1 MSPSLLIINK
11 RTMVICYNDKFVLA
25 ELLQSSWSPYTEL
38 LPVLENIFTNE
49 RPNVAFLKRIL
60 RAAKP
65 HFLNVFKNP
74 VSSNNC
80 V

>member
-1 MSPSLLIINK
+1 MKN
-11 RTMVICYNDKFVLA
+11 ICILYTITCILFCLA

-74 VSSNNC
+74 VS
-80 V
+80 

>member
-1 MSPSLLIINK
+1 MHIEYYKLNKKCLYNRITFIN
-11 RTMVICYNDKFVLA
+11 FLA

-74 VSSNNC
+74 VSF
-80 V
+80 

>member
-1 MSPSLLIINK
+1 MYFLTKL
-11 RTMVICYNDKFVLA
+11 FLA

-65 HFLNVFKNP
+65 HLLNVFKNP
-74 VSSNNC
+74 VCFIYFTLLYIFNLHTIKTN
-80 V
+80 